1 MTRLLARL
9 PSLMRRRPLEAI
21 GVGLAAIAIV
31 AALIGPELAPH
42 DPYRVDYSIALLPPG
57 GDYWLGTDPVGRDVF
72 TRLLF
77 GARLSLTAVV
87 GVLALAL
94 IIGTIVGTS
103 AALAGGWLDEGLMR
117 ITDVALSFPALLLAL
132 GITAVLGVSLQTAII
147 ALALATWPG
156 YARLVRSL
164 VLETLEKEFVE
175 SARAIGASP
184 ARVLLR
190 HILPNSLQTLYVQVT
205 LDVPMV
211 VLMLAGLA
219 FIGVGAQPPFADW
232 GAMIAGGREY
242 ILSAPWVVLF
252 PGIAILATAIG
263 FGLLGDLLRSEL
275 DPTVRTRRSVQSRR
289 VSSAAPAPT
298 ASTLPRPDPGPLLS
312 IRGLRITFQTEDGP
326 VLAVNGLDLDV
337 GVGQRVGLVGESGS
351 GKTATAMSILGL
363 HTRARIE
370 GEIRFAGT
378 DLLRVSSRQLRDF
391 RGTRIGLIMQD
402 SLSSLNPSMSVG
414 DQITEPMI
422 VRGMPKADARRRAE
436 ELLESVGIANA
447 HARFRDYPHQFS
459 GGMRQRVMIAIALS
473 GEPELLIAD
482 EPTSA
487 LDVRVQGQFLDLLDT
502 LTRDREMAV
511 LLISHDM
518 GVVAGFVDR
527 TIVMYAGRAI
537 EEHSTDGLFKEATHP
552 YTWGLLGS
560 VPRLDAVE
568 DSRLVAIRGQPPAIT
583 AVPPGCP
590 FHPRCDHA
598 QDLCAIE
605 VPRLMVH
612 PNDDHPCACHFAGD
626 LPRPDHILGHRA

>member
-1 MTRLLARL
+1 M
-9 PSLMRRRPLEAI
+9 
-21 GVGLAAIAIV
+21 VGLALAAVVTV
-31 AALIGPELAPH
+31 AAIIGPAVAPH

-72 TRLLF
+72 TRLLY

-94 IIGTIVGTS
+94 IIGTIVGTA

-164 VLETLEKEFVE
+164 VLETLEKEHVE

-184 ARVLLR
+184 ARVLFR
-190 HILPNSLQTLYVQVT
+190 HILPNSLQTLYVQTT

-232 GAMIAGGREY
+232 GAMIAGGRAY
-242 ILSAPWVVLF
+242 FLSAWWVVVI

-263 FGLLGDLLRSEL
+263 FGLVGDLFRSEL
-275 DPTVRTRRSVQSRR
+275 DPTVRTRRSVKSRR
-289 VSSAAPAPT
+289 TASAAPALTPT
-298 ASTLPRPDPGPLLS
+298 LSAVPGPDPGPLLS

-326 VLAVNGLDLDV
+326 VVAVDGLDLDV
-337 GVGQRVGLVGESGS
+337 RVGERLGLVGESGS

-363 HTRARIE
+363 HTRARVE

-378 DLLRVSSRQLRDF
+378 DLLHVSERELRDF
-391 RGTRIGLIMQD
+391 RGARIGLVMQD

-414 DQITEPMI
+414 DQITEPLI
-422 VRGMPKADARRRAE
+422 ARGMPRADARRRAE
-436 ELLESVGIANA
+436 GLLESVGIADVA
-447 HARFRDYPHQFS
+447 ARLGDYPHQFS

-473 GEPELLIAD
+473 GDPELLIAD

-502 LTRDREMAV
+502 LTRDRDLAV

-527 TIVMYAGRAI
+527 TIVMYAGRAL

-560 VPRLDAVE
+560 IPRLDADE
-568 DSRLVAIRGQPPAIT
+568 GSRLVAISGQPPAIT

-598 QDLCAIE
+598 QDRCAID
-605 VPRLMVH
+605 VPQLMVH

-626 LPRPDHILGHRA
+626 LPRPAHILGQGS